1 MSKYEDYIAK
11 ILESE
16 NIAYEREKT
25 FPDMRSLYGQPLR
38 FDFFIPNIR
47 INGKRIAIEYDSE
60 IHFYNAFNVKN
71 FSYRKECD
79 RQKNKY
85 CLLHDIALYRIP
97 YFRIDQVKSFRDML
111 NEDFLVKDIYFN
123 DKIKRAK

>member
-38 FDFFIPNIR
+38 FDFFIPNIK

-60 IHFYNAFNVKN
+60 IHFYNVFSIKN

-79 RQKNKY
+79 R
-85 CLLHDIALYRIP
+85 
-97 YFRIDQVKSFRDML
+97 
-111 NEDFLVKDIYFN
+111 
-123 DKIKRAK
+123 